1 MASSYSLVESA
12 FMRFSLSIFVHDCC
26 FNNAL
31 WLNKLIRLRNNS
43 ALWWVLIISQNGKM
57 MIPFSIMKLNC
68 FVSGGKNH
76 SPDLM
81 LNGIKGGQVIRY
93 EVVLNFSLFA
103 PRTLISSSCFVS
115 FLESEHDVVWV
126 AIFGPRIDTDQNPWK
141 CHNFLLFTV
150 SSTFLCGWCFWEI
163 SMPIWYLQS
172 GCEIQV
178 IS

>member
-1 MASSYSLVESA
+1 
-12 FMRFSLSIFVHDCC
+12 MRFSRSIFVHDCC

-31 WLNKLIRLRNNS
+31 WLNKLIRLQNNS
-43 ALWWVLIISQNGKM
+43 ALWWVLIISRNGKM

-68 FVSGGKNH
+68 FVPEKNH

-103 PRTLISSSCFVS
+103 PRTLISLWFSF

-126 AIFGPRIDTDQNPWK
+126 AILTELIWPKPWK
-141 CHNFLLFTV
+141 CHNF
-150 SSTFLCGWCFWEI
+150 FLSDHGGK
-163 SMPIWYLQS
+163 YLWFFN
-172 GCEIQV
+172 ENLNLIAFV
-178 IS
+178 ISYQ